1 MMMRGAKKRRGQG
14 EVAVDSVVSVWFTAL
29 TACGT
34 NTANS
39 GSDAGGNGEEEERG
53 RWWRNHRSLC
63 AASVKPQ
70 NLIPLSKSDK
80 RAYLMQFCTAF
91 NMTCP
96 GSSSSRRKRGGGEG
110 CRKVAGSL
118 ASLAVFA
125 IIWRK
130 LFACKLLFVRS
141 QGYCEKPQFAAAQLP
156 FTLNY
161 NSADC
166 IPGHGPHLAPPLL
179 VLPLSLSA
187 LAQSAVSSFTLL
199 RVIHTL
205 RLDLSAANPLT
216 VLHICVA
223 RPGLPL
229 PLPLSFSC
237 CCHPCCLQFCCCFSL
252 CAIRFVS
259 FRSLHSLRKIKIMNI
274 PKQKSAEK
282 TTTSQLSSTSTISSN
297 CSQSSDL

>member
-1 MMMRGAKKRRGQG
+1 MSGQQQQQEKERRG
-14 EVAVDSVVSVWFTAL
+14 D
-29 TACGT
+29 
-34 NTANS
+34 
-39 GSDAGGNGEEEERG
+39 
-53 RWWRNHRSLC
+53 
-63 AASVKPQ
+63 
-70 NLIPLSKSDK
+70 
-80 RAYLMQFCTAF
+80 
-91 NMTCP
+91 
-96 GSSSSRRKRGGGEG
+96 G
-110 CRKVAGSL
+110 CRKVASL

-166 IPGHGPHLAPPLL
+166 IPGHGPHLAPHPSSCFSLS
-179 VLPLSLSA
+179 LSLSA

-229 PLPLSFSC
+229 PHPLSFSC

-282 TTTSQLSSTSTISSN
+282 TTTSQLSSTSTSTISSN